1 MDETITEA
9 WERLQDYISACPY
22 HGIEEWFIIQS
33 FYYGLVRSAQEHID
47 AAARGSFF
55 ALSIEEA
62 RKLVEKMDSNQS
74 WDEERTQTRTRKVH
88 QLEDVDMLTVKID
101 LLKKM
106 LENSGLDHIKMVD
119 ARVTCEECGEMGHMG
134 INCPTV
140 HQDV

>member
-74 WDEERTQTRTRKVH
+74 WDEEHTQTRTRKVH